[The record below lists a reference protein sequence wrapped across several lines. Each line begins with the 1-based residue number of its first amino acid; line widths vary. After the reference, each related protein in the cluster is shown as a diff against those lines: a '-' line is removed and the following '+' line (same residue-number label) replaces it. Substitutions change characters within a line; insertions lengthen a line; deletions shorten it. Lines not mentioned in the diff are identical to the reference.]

1 MKRINVLAVD
11 DELPALRRLVSMV
24 ENHPGLNL
32 IGTARNSIEAKEKI
46 IELQPDLLL
55 LDIELKDATA
65 FDLLTGVKDEFK
77 GKIIFCT
84 AFDKYAL
91 KAFDFQAVDYLLK
104 PYSEERFNAAIE
116 RIIEKDEK
124 PDLDQLIELFRKS
137 QSVPKMLTIPEGN
150 KNYFL
155 DNEKIYYIIA
165 DGYYSNFILKDEK
178 KMIRISLKKLEE
190 ILPGNFMRINKSVI
204 INKNFITELI
214 AHKTTSKILMI
225 DKSEFFVSEKL
236 VNQIQERIL

>member
-1 MKRINVLAVD
+1 MKQINVLAVD
-11 DELPALRRLVSMV
+11 DELPALRRLVSMI

-32 IGTARNSIEAKEKI
+32 TGTARNSIESKEKI

-65 FDLLTGVKDEFK
+65 FDLLTGVKDAFK

-116 RIIEKDEK
+116 RIIQKDEK
-124 PDLDQLIELFRKS
+124 PDLNQLIELFTKS
-137 QSVPKMLTIPEGN
+137 QSGTKMLTIPEGN

-155 DNEKIYYIIA
+155 NNEKIYYIIA
-165 DGYYSNFILKDEK
+165 DGYYSNFILNDEK

-190 ILPGNFMRINKSVI
+190 VLPDNFIRINKSVI
-204 INKNFITELI
+204 INKNFVTELI
-214 AHKTTSKILMI
+214 AHKTTSKILMV
-225 DKSEFFVSEKL
+225 DKSEFFVSDKL